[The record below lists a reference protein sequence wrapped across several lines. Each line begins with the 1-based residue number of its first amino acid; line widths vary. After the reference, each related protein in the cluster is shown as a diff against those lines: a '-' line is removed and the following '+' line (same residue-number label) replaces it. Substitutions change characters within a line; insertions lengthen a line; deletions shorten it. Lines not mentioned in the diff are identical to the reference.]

1 MSLFAGSIG
10 DDSLNIENEAS
21 FLENSFNKMGP
32 TPPGQR
38 KINVN
43 FNKSKTSAGMRTTG
57 NRFSSTRPSADH
69 PSTLMS
75 PPMTADSGGRGYLRA
90 SPLSKHQGALNIS

>member
-1 MSLFAGSIG
+1 MSLFQGSIG

-32 TPPGQR
+32 TPPGHG
-38 KINVN
+38 KINN
-43 FNKSKTSAGMRTTG
+43 PFNKSKTSAGMRTHG

-75 PPMTADSGGRGYLRA
+75 PPPGTADSGTRSYLRA
-90 SPLSKHQGALNIS
+90 SPLSKH